1 MASLCCH
8 LAVEKLPTLL
18 AGEKHMTTY
27 YHYLKTPIGQ
37 LLLAGNGEHLD
48 LLGFPQGSMA
58 RKHEPSWIKD
68 RNPFKEICSQ
78 LQAYFA
84 GDLQEFDLPL
94 SPVGTD
100 FQQRVWNALTEIPY
114 GETWSY
120 GELARHIGK
129 PKASRAVGAANG
141 LNPIPVIIPCHRVIG
156 SSGKLTG
163 FGGGLKTK
171 EYLLALEAEARS
183 PSLNFG

>member
-1 MASLCCH
+1 MASH
-8 LAVEKLPTLL
+8 L
-18 AGEKHMTTY
+18 
-27 YHYLKTPIGQ
+27 
-37 LLLAGNGEHLD
+37 
-48 LLGFPQGSMA
+48 SS
-58 RKHEPSWIKD
+58 RKHDPSWTKD
-68 RNPFKEICSQ
+68 AKPFKEVCSQ
-78 LQAYFA
+78 LESYFA

-94 SPVGTD
+94 APVGTE
-100 FQQRVWNALTEIPY
+100 FQQRVWSTLTEIPY

-163 FGGGLKTK
+163 FGGGLQTK
-171 EYLLALEAEARS
+171 EYLLALESEARS